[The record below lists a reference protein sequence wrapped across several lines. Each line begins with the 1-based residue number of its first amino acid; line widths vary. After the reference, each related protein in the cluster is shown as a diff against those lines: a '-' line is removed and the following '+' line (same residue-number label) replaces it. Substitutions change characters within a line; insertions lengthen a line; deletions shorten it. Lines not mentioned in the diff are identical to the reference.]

1 MQKFSTYLLASSTVI
16 SAILCLSSGAWA
28 EEIPANNQLQADTNS
43 QQLNTNNQQ
52 EVMSQVTSVSQLS
65 DVQPNDWAFQ
75 ALQSLVERYGCAAG
89 YPNNTYRGN
98 RALSRYEFAAG
109 LNACLD
115 RVNELIATATSDLVS
130 KQDLAT
136 IQKLQRDFSSELA
149 TLKGRVDTVE
159 AKTTELEANQFSTT
173 TKLQGQVV
181 AVVSDVV
188 SGKKVGTNDITD
200 KNTTLGAR
208 TRLELVSSFTGKDKL
223 LTRLESN
230 NINTPNIQTS
240 EGKLSFA
247 SGAPSNNISTGVS
260 IGVLSYGF
268 PLTKNTY
275 ANIIAN
281 DGIILDLD
289 TTVNLFD
296 GNGGS
301 GALSAFATRNP
312 IYSQLGGAGLGV
324 NQKFGKN
331 LTLSLGYLANKHNTP
346 TAGNGLFNGP
356 YGALAQLTVKP
367 SSRTALGLTYIN
379 SYNQPLGTGSKN
391 ATFTDLT
398 PGTNFSSNSYGVQAS
413 LGLSKRLVLGG
424 WAGYTNSQILTGTKG
439 EVETWNY
446 AVTLGLPDLGKKGNL
461 AGVLVGMEPK
471 VTNST
476 ATAAGVTKDPN
487 TSYHIEGFYQYKVS
501 DNITITPGVIW
512 LTAPNHDKNNDSVV
526 IGALRTTFSF

>member
-16 SAILCLSSGAWA
+16 SAILCVSSGAWA
-28 EEIPANNQLQADTNS
+28 EEIPAHNQLQADTNS

-181 AVVSDVV
+181 AVFSDVV
-188 SGKKVGTNDITD
+188 SGKKVNGADIPD

-208 TRLELVSSFTGKDKL
+208 TRLDFVSSFTGQDTL

-230 NINTPNIQTS
+230 NIKSPDIQTK
-240 EGKLSFA
+240 EGNLFFA
-247 SGAPSNNISTGVS
+247 SDSPSNNFGIAT
-260 IGVLSYGF
+260 LSYTF
-268 PLTKNTY
+268 PLGKNTQ
-275 ANIIAN
+275 AKLIATGGAP
-281 DGIILDLD
+281 DDL
-289 TTVNLFD
+289 TNTVNLFD
-296 GNGGS
+296 GDAAF
-301 GALSAFATRNP
+301 GALSTFGTRNA
-312 IYSQLGGAGLGV
+312 IYGQIGGAGLGI
-324 NQKFGKN
+324 NHQFGKK
-331 LTLSLGYLANKHNTP
+331 LALSLGYLTPNLNANDPTP
-346 TAGNGLFNGP
+346 ENGLFNGP

-379 SYNQPLGTGSKN
+379 SYNQPLVTGSNN
-391 ATFTDLT
+391 ATSDF
-398 PGTNFSSNSYGVQAS
+398 GGEKFSSNSYGVQTS
-413 LGLSKRLVLGG
+413 LGIGNKLVVGG
-424 WAGYTNSQILTGTKG
+424 WAGYTNSQVLTGTKG
-439 EVETWNY
+439 KAEIWNY

-461 AGVLVGMEPK
+461 AGVIVGMEPK
-471 VTNST
+471 VTNS
-476 ATAAGVTKDPN
+476 TAAGVTKDPN

-501 DNITITPGVIW
+501 DNITITPAVIW
-512 LTAPNHDKNNDSVV
+512 LTAPDHNKNNDSVV

>member
-16 SAILCLSSGAWA
+16 SAILWTSSGAWA
-28 EEIPANNQLQADTNS
+28 GEIPAKNQLQADTNS

-130 KQDLAT
+130 KQDLET
-136 IQKLQRDFSSELA
+136 IQKLQKDFSSELA

-188 SGKKVGTNDITD
+188 SGKKVGNNDITD

-208 TRLELVSSFTGKDKL
+208 TRLDFVSSFTGRDTL

-230 NINTPNIQTS
+230 NINSPNIQTT
-240 EGKLSFA
+240 EGNLFFA
-247 SGAPSNNISTGVS
+247 SGSPSNNVS
-260 IGVLSYGF
+260 IGTLSYAF
-268 PLTKNTY
+268 PLGKNTQ
-275 ANIIAN
+275 AKLIATGGAP
-281 DGIILDLD
+281 DDL
-289 TTVNLFD
+289 TNTVNLFD
-296 GNGGS
+296 GDAS
-301 GALSAFATRNP
+301 FGALSTFGTRNA
-312 IYSQLGGAGLGV
+312 IYGQLSGAGLGI
-324 NQKFGKN
+324 NHQFGKK
-331 LTLSLGYLANKHNTP
+331 LALSLGYLTPNANNPTP
-346 TAGNGLFNGP
+346 GNGLFDGS
-356 YGALAQLTVKP
+356 YGALAQLTVMP

-379 SYNQPLGTGSKN
+379 SYNQPLITGSNN
-391 ATFTDLT
+391 ATSGF
-398 PGTNFSSNSYGVQAS
+398 GGRNFSSNSYGVQTS
-413 LGLSKRLVLGG
+413 LGIGNKLVVGG
-424 WAGYTNSQILTGTKG
+424 WAGYTNSQVLTGTRGKA
-439 EVETWNY
+439 EIWNY
-446 AVTLGLPDLGKKGNL
+446 AVTLGLPDFGKKGNL
-461 AGVLVGMEPK
+461 AGVLVGIEPK

-501 DNITITPGVIW
+501 DNITITPAVIW
-512 LTAPNHDKNNDSVV
+512 LTAPDHNKNNDSVV
-526 IGALRTTFSF
+526 IGALRTTLSF